1 MEILFL
7 ADAKKLHATLYDAF
21 RSIAITVADAVG
33 ERTMVYAD
41 ADSSMV
47 LLADIE
53 ERNES
58 FLNLLEFV
66 GIFLVG
72 IFLLDKLAG
81 RIHVVAWVDTHLFA
95 IECSHISHIRIE
107 VDVSHERSGETIG
120 TDSRIDIL
128 HVFSLAGAL
137 GGKAHQFA
145 TSLDDFLCLTY
156 TSLGIIGIGSGHRL
170 DADRIVTA

>member
-21 RSIAITVADAVG
+21 RSIAIAVADAVG

-66 GIFLVG
+66 GIFLVC

-95 IECSHISHIRIE
+95 IE
-107 VDVSHERSGETIG
+107 
-120 TDSRIDIL
+120 
-128 HVFSLAGAL
+128 
-137 GGKAHQFA
+137 
-145 TSLDDFLCLTY
+145 
-156 TSLGIIGIGSGHRL
+156 
-170 DADRIVTA
+170 